1 MVDGGSL
8 IFDGLL
14 GCLVADLLNTP
25 PPHTGRQMYGCRVIQ
40 KALEVIGVQ
49 RLLALVSE
57 FEGHVLK
64 CVHDQNGNHVIQKC
78 IEVLSLRVR
87 FSRR

>member
-1 MVDGGSL
+1 
-8 IFDGLL
+8 
-14 GCLVADLLNTP
+14 
-25 PPHTGRQMYGCRVIQ
+25 MYGCRVIQ

-78 IEVLSLRVR
+78 IEVLSLKVR
-87 FSRR
+87 RGRALKAWVCCVGR

>member
-1 MVDGGSL
+1 
-8 IFDGLL
+8 
-14 GCLVADLLNTP
+14 
-25 PPHTGRQMYGCRVIQ
+25 MYGCRVIQ

-78 IEVLSLRVR
+78 IEVLSLKVNYKTDWQTD
-87 FSRR
+87 